1 MKRVV
6 LSTIVILALSTAS
19 FAGKFVAEGESNSAL
34 GNYRIEMDDNLIT
47 LNGKAH
53 LPYIITYENTGMKV
67 RVAVDMDRRCK
78 KYYVL
83 SDNLSVQYICA
94 RQLIGIEFLDKSL
107 ENDGFKTSVENL
119 NRKANFQQKV
129 IGKSSRDILEN
140 TKLIACFYPMLL
152 KYEESVVA
160 ER

>member
-1 MKRVV
+1 MKKVV

-78 KYYVL
+78 KYYVI
-83 SDNLSVQYICA
+83 SDNLSVQYVCA
-94 RQLIGIEFLDKSL
+94 RQLIGVEFLDKSL
-107 ENDGFKTSVENL
+107 ENDGFKTSVECL
-119 NRKANFQQKV
+119 NRKAYFQQKV
-129 IGKSSRDILEN
+129 IGKSSRDLLEN

-152 KYEESVVA
+152 KYGESELA